1 MQKHHHERSIKITPA
16 NAFFIVASLTFS
28 HVATAGEPEAIGPK
42 LTPRL
47 QQLLT
52 DEMRAV
58 KQAMGHIMNG
68 LITGDH
74 ALVGSMAQQIRDSF
88 ILKKELT
95 EDDKE
100 DLMAAVSPG
109 FVKLDGSFHKM
120 AGMLAKVATEKHS
133 DLQTYYFGRMVEA
146 CQECHSQYATNKF
159 PAFGGQQTSG
169 HGH

>member
-1 MQKHHHERSIKITPA
+1 MRKYSYVRSSRIALAKVLLMVGFLGSSHA
-16 NAFFIVASLTFS
+16 AVAEDTD
-28 HVATAGEPEAIGPK
+28 AIGPK

-74 ALVGSMAQQIRDSF
+74 AMVGSQAQQIRDSF

-95 EDDKE
+95 EEDKKN
-100 DLMAAVSPG
+100 LMAAASPG
-109 FVKLDGSFHKM
+109 FVKLDGSFHEM
-120 AGMLAKVATEKHS
+120 AGMLVQVATEKHS

-159 PAFGGQQTSG
+159 PAFGGKQTGG
-169 HGH
+169 HTH